1 MFTVSASSHSQ
12 YEIQFGDTGYD
23 PKIPLT
29 SLVFGNQAHQ
39 IQLLQFNKNVII
51 SSSCSL
57 NMESTDGQKA
67 KHIYEQSN
75 PTFPFND
82 QKLQH

>member
-1 MFTVSASSHSQ
+1 
-12 YEIQFGDTGYD
+12 
-23 PKIPLT
+23 
-29 SLVFGNQAHQ
+29 
-39 IQLLQFNKNVII
+39 
-51 SSSCSL
+51 
-57 NMESTDGQKA
+57 MESTDGQKA